1 MLILFY
7 NLFIMKAIKLV
18 FILFILV
25 WLLFP
30 SYSKADDSNSYISN
44 MFLSWWVSTQGFWKE
59 FHDLLKERNDTIM
72 ENRQEIK
79 DSILSYREEYKN
91 DLYTLRAWMTKSE
104 IDNLKADIL
113 SSKMDYV
120 LELQNLKEYYKWTLW
135 EDWKL
140 EDFFEDLSVI
150 RENYYTKVEDL
161 FFPFLER
168 ELWEDKANQI
178 KNDRRVIFEANEAL
192 RSENVKTR
200 IEFRSLLGWLV
211 DKYRA
216 IFNEKL
222 KQILPS
228 LSDDKL
234 EEIYWK
240 IVQMYEN
247 IVEDQDMAQ
256 WRKERILAQ
265 LLAIQEI
272 IEDELE
278 SRIDY

>member
-7 NLFIMKAIKLV
+7 NLFIMKATKL
-18 FILFILV
+18 FFTLFILA

-30 SYSKADDSNSYISN
+30 SYSKADDSNSYSSN
-44 MFLSWWVSTQGFWKE
+44 MFLSWWVSSQGFWKE

-113 SSKMDYV
+113 SAKMDYV

-150 RENYYTKVEDL
+150 RESYYTKVEDL